1 MNNEN
6 EIKKV
11 DRSAQSTAP
20 VATPAA
26 VPAAAQ
32 SDPKAEPKKPGM
44 FSKPWAQSVLALV
57 LVFGALGGFLYWQTT
72 KNEVYIENSYLDAPI
87 VSVSATSP
95 GVLNEIY
102 VKEGDKVIA
111 NQAVA
116 LVGSEI
122 IYAKEGGTVSSAPKV
137 SGGYYAPGQ
146 NIASIVVAEK
156 MRVVGSLEENKG
168 LDRIAA
174 GQRVTFLVDAFPG
187 KTYEGTVDEVSPVS
201 ADTGVIFSISDKRP
215 TKKFSVYVNLNSDA
229 YPELKSGMSAKI
241 YVDTRI

>member
-6 EIKKV
+6 ETKKV
-11 DRSAQSTAP
+11 DAGTAG
-20 VATPAA
+20 ASHAA
-26 VPAAAQ
+26 AKAEPQAAAQ
-32 SDPKAEPKKPGM
+32 TEAKKPGM
-44 FSKPWAQSVLALV
+44 LSKPWAQSVLALV
-57 LVFGALGGFLYWQTT
+57 LVFGALGGFLYWEMT
-72 KNEVYIENSYLDAPI
+72 KNQVYIENSYLDAPI
-87 VSVSATSP
+87 MSVSATSA

-111 NQAVA
+111 NQAIA

-122 IYAKEGGTVSSAPKV
+122 IYAKEGGTVASAPKV

-146 NIASIVVAEK
+146 NIASIVVFQK
-156 MRVVGSLEENKG
+156 MRVVGSIEENKG

-174 GQRVTFLVDAFPG
+174 GQRVTFIVDAFPG
-187 KTYEGTVDEVSPVS
+187 KEYEGTVDEVSPVS
-201 ADTGVIFSISDKRP
+201 SDTGVVFSISDKRP
-215 TKKFSVYVNLNSDA
+215 TKKFSVYVNFNADA